1 MEIGEFFAV
10 RPKEGLEELASHE
23 LNYGNGAIQVLMNFM
38 LKNQVVDI
46 LLSFTERK
54 DHFSLKPV
62 IVEDSN
68 TKEIFEIPL
77 SQFIAYNLP
86 NIESVSKY
94 VASKLNGAK
103 DKKIG
108 VIARPCDIRAF
119 IELAKRE
126 QVSIDNLF
134 VIGIE
139 CIGRIDPKELKKVLK
154 KAEIDLE
161 SVVSEKINNGVLT
174 LELNN
179 GTTQTFKLGEGIDVR
194 SYCNQCSEKV
204 PKENVADLTFWI
216 DHPLEGNEEI
226 FEVRSTQGKEVLEK
240 AATEVIEVEK
250 LSDENVTKLKNYIA
264 SLEQTALERQESE
277 FAKLDEMSDEERFD
291 YIISNFEQCTSC
303 MMCIRACPICYCK
316 DCNVIRR
323 RKELDPIM
331 INLTRLSH
339 VGDTCV
345 SCGKCSEVCPKS
357 IPLCLIS
364 KKLVEDIKEL
374 WPGHEPGHNIE
385 EIPPRSWKGMKAAS
399 SAE

>member
-10 RPKEGLEELASHE
+10 RPKEGLEDLTSVDIRF
-23 LNYGNGAIQVLMNFM
+23 GNGAIQAIMSFM
-38 LKNQVVDI
+38 LKNQIVDTF
-46 LLSFTERK
+46 LSFQERK
-54 DHFSLKPV
+54 DHFTLKPV
-62 IVEDSN
+62 LVEEP
-68 TKEIFEIPL
+68 KEIFDISL

-86 NIESVSKY
+86 NIDSVSKY

-139 CIGRIDPKELKKVLK
+139 CIGRIDPKELKKAFK
-154 KAEIDLE
+154 KAEIDPE
-161 SVVSEKINNGVLT
+161 SVVNEKISNGVLT

-179 GTTQTFKLGEGIDVR
+179 GTTQTFKLGEDIDVR

-216 DHPLEGNEEI
+216 DHPLGNEEI
-226 FEVRSTQGKEVLEK
+226 FEVRSAEGQEVLEK
-240 AATEVIEVEK
+240 AATEVIEAEK
-250 LSDENVTKLKNYIA
+250 LSAEDVKQLTNYIT
-264 SLEQTALERQESE
+264 SLEKTALELQEAE
-277 FAKLDEMSDEERFD
+277 FQKLDEMTDEERFE
-291 YIISNFEQCTSC
+291 YVISNFEQCTSC

-339 VGDTCV
+339 IGDTCV
-345 SCGKCSEVCPKS
+345 SCGKCSEVCPKN

-364 KKLVEDIKEL
+364 KKLVEESKEL
-374 WPGHEPGHNIE
+374 WSDHKPGHNIDE
-385 EIPPRSWKGMKAAS
+385 VPPRSWKGMKAVS
-399 SAE
+399 SAK

>member
-1 MEIGEFFAV
+1 MEIGEFVAA
-10 RPKEGLEELASHE
+10 RLKEGLEELESRE
-23 LNYGNGAIQVLMNFM
+23 LKYGNGAIQAIMNFM
-38 LKNQVVDI
+38 LKNQIVDTF
-46 LLSFTERK
+46 LSFTERK
-54 DHFSLKPV
+54 DHFTLKPV
-62 IVEDSN
+62 LVEEP
-68 TKEIFEIPL
+68 KEIFDISL

-86 NIESVSKY
+86 NIDSVSKY

-119 IELAKRE
+119 IELAKRD
-126 QVSIDNLF
+126 QVSINNLF

-139 CIGRIDPKELKKVLK
+139 CIGRIDPRELKKVLK
-154 KAEIDLE
+154 KADIDPE
-161 SVVSEKINNGVLT
+161 SVVNEKINNGVLT

-179 GTTQTFKLGEGIDVR
+179 GTTHTFKLGEEIDVR
-194 SYCNQCSEKV
+194 SYCNQCAERV
-204 PKENVADLTFWI
+204 PQENVADLTFWI

-226 FEVRSTQGKEVLEK
+226 FEVRSIRGKEVLEK

-250 LSDENVTKLKNYIA
+250 LSDEDVQQLKNYIT
-264 SLEQTALERQESE
+264 SLEQTALELQESE
-277 FAKLDEMSDEERFD
+277 FAKLDEMSDEERFE

-316 DCNVIRR
+316 DCNVIRK

-339 VGDTCV
+339 VGDTCIA
-345 SCGKCSEVCPKS
+345 CGKCSEVCPKN

-364 KKLVEDIKEL
+364 KKLVESSKEL
-374 WPGHEPGHNIE
+374 FKYTPGHDIE
-385 EIPPRSWKGMKAAS
+385 RTPPRSLKGMKAAS

>member
-10 RPKEGLEELASHE
+10 RPKEGLEDLMS
-23 LNYGNGAIQVLMNFM
+23 LDIRFGNGAIQAIMSFM
-38 LKNQVVDI
+38 LKNQIVDTF
-46 LLSFTERK
+46 LSFQERK
-54 DHFSLKPV
+54 DHFTLKPV
-62 IVEDSN
+62 LVEEP
-68 TKEIFEIPL
+68 KEIFDISL

-86 NIESVSKY
+86 NIDSVSKY
-94 VASKLNGAK
+94 VASKLNGTK

-134 VIGIE
+134 VIGLE
-139 CIGRIDPKELKKVLK
+139 CIGRIDTKLLKKVLK

-161 SVVSEKINNGVLT
+161 SVVNEKINDGTLI
-174 LELNN
+174 LELND
-179 GTTQTFKLGEGIDVR
+179 GTTQSFKLGEEIDIR
-194 SYCNQCSEKV
+194 SYCNQCPEKV

-226 FEVRSTQGKEVLEK
+226 FEVRSAEGQEVLEK
-240 AATEVIEVEK
+240 AATEVIEAEK
-250 LSDENVTKLKNYIA
+250 LSDEDVQQLKDYIT
-264 SLEQTALERQESE
+264 SLEQTALEVQESE
-277 FAKLDEMSDEERFD
+277 FAKLDEMTDEERFE
-291 YIISNFEQCTSC
+291 YVISNFEQCTSC

-339 VGDTCV
+339 IGDTCV
-345 SCGKCSEVCPKS
+345 ACGKCSEVCPKS
-357 IPLCLIS
+357 IPLCIIS
-364 KKLVEDIKEL
+364 KKLVEDSKEL
-374 WPGHEPGHNIE
+374 WPGHKPGHNVE

>member
-10 RPKEGLEELASHE
+10 RPKEGLEELESHE
-23 LNYGNGAIQVLMNFM
+23 LKYGNGAIQAIMNFM
-38 LKNQVVDI
+38 LKNQLVDVF
-46 LLSFTERK
+46 LSFTERK

-62 IVEDSN
+62 IVEEP
-68 TKEIFEIPL
+68 KEIFDISL

-86 NIESVSKY
+86 NIDSVSKY

-103 DKKIG
+103 DNDKKIG

-119 IELAKRE
+119 IELAKRD
-126 QVSIDNLF
+126 QISLDNLF
-134 VIGIE
+134 VIGLE
-139 CIGRIDPKELKKVLK
+139 CIGRIDPRELKKVLK
-154 KAEIDLE
+154 KAEIDPE
-161 SVVSEKINNGVLT
+161 SVVNEIINNGVLT
-174 LELNN
+174 LELNT
-179 GTTQTFKLGEGIDVR
+179 GTTQAFKLGEEIDVR
-194 SYCNQCSEKV
+194 SYCNQCPKKV

-250 LSDENVTKLKNYIA
+250 LSDENIQQLKNYIA
-264 SLEQTALERQESE
+264 SLEQTALELQESE

-316 DCNVIRR
+316 DCNVVRR

-339 VGDTCV
+339 VGDTCIA
-345 SCGKCSEVCPKS
+345 CGKCSEVCPKS

-364 KKLVEDIKEL
+364 KKLVEDLKEL
-374 WPGHEPGHNIE
+374 WPGHEPGHTIE

-399 SAE
+399 GAE

>member
-1 MEIGEFFAV
+1 MEIGEFVAV
-10 RPKEGLEELASHE
+10 RPKEGLDITEKD
-23 LNYGNGAIQVLMNFM
+23 AIKVLLHFM
-38 LKNQVVDI
+38 LKNQIVDVF
-46 LLSFTERK
+46 LSFQEKK
-54 DHFSLKPV
+54 DHFSIKPV
-62 IVEDSN
+62 LVDA
-68 TKEIFEIPL
+68 KEPNGIFEIAL

-86 NIESVSKY
+86 NIDSVSKY

-108 VIARPCDIRAF
+108 VIARPCDVRAF
-119 IELAKRE
+119 IELAKRD

-134 VIGIE
+134 VIGLE
-139 CIGRIDPKELKKVLK
+139 CIGRIDPKELKKALK
-154 KAEIDLE
+154 KAEIDPE
-161 SVVSEKINNGVLT
+161 SVINEKINNRVLT

-179 GTTQTFKLGEGIDVR
+179 GTTQTFKLGEEIDVR
-194 SYCNQCSEKV
+194 SYCNQCPEKI
-204 PKENVADLTFWI
+204 PKENVADLTFWV

-250 LSDENVTKLKNYIA
+250 LSDENVQQLKDYIA
-264 SLEQTALERQESE
+264 SLEQTALELQESE

-291 YIISNFEQCTSC
+291 YIISNFEECTSC

-316 DCNVIRR
+316 DCNVIRK

-339 VGDTCV
+339 VGDTCIA
-345 SCGKCSEVCPKS
+345 CGKCSEVCPKN

-364 KKLVEDIKEL
+364 KKLVESSKEL
-374 WPGHEPGHNIE
+374 FKYTPGHDIE
-385 EIPPRSWKGMKAAS
+385 RTPPRSLKGMKAAS